1 MANWLPSTT
10 IANKKEEPHILLC
23 TALPLDAG
31 ISVTGGEGTVDS
43 TMITVSTEFVQ
54 AAAATQTV
62 VVTER
67 FGSGVLNSLT
77 TVVAFVKVHTRARGG
92 GLIACGWT
100 DRPSLVYQSILR
112 CPVCFGFARWI
123 GE

>member
-1 MANWLPSTT
+1 MPNWLPSTT
-10 IANKKEEPHILLC
+10 IANKKEKLTQYC

-31 ISVTGGEGTVDS
+31 MLVTGGEGTVDS